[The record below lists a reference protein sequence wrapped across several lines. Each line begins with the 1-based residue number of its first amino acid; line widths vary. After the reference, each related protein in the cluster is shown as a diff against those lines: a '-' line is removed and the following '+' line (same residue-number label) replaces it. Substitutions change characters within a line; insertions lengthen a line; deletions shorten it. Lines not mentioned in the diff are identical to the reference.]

1 MRQTVRTW
9 VLLLAI
15 LALSIGL
22 SACSGSFRFADLW
35 LTADQ
40 QGRYY
45 FERGEYEIAAERFED
60 PLWRGIAF
68 YAAKDFEAAAGQF
81 SLVDSAEGWF
91 NRGNALAHLESY
103 PDAVAAYEQALE
115 RRPDYPEAEANREYV
130 TLFIPWRPDSGGGES
145 GVVGRDAMADEI
157 VFDAEKQRLNE
168 EGIDTEMDGEGGQLT
183 DQQLADMWLRQ
194 VETSPADFLRWKFAY
209 QNQLGRPAGGEG
221 QP

>member
-1 MRQTVRTW
+1 MRHTVRTW
-9 VLLLAI
+9 VLLLAV
-15 LALSIGL
+15 LAMSIGL
-22 SACSGSFRFADLW
+22 SACGGNFRFADLW

-68 YAAKDFEAAAGQF
+68 YAAQDFEAAAGQF
-81 SLVDSAEGWF
+81 SQVDSAEGWF

-103 PDAVAAYEQALE
+103 PDAVAAYGQALE
-115 RRPDYPEAEANREYV
+115 RRPEYPEAEANREYV

-145 GVVGRDAMADEI
+145 GVVGKDGEADEI
-157 VFDAEKQRLNE
+157 VFDADQQRLDE
-168 EGIDTEMDGEGGQLT
+168 EGIDTEMEGEGGLLT
-183 DQQLADMWLRQ
+183 EAQMAEMWLRQ

-209 QNQLGRPAGGEG
+209 QQQLGRPGEG
-221 QP
+221 GTQ